1 MVLLQDQVHLEQ
13 TSTEQIRVPERTMV
27 LESSVPTSS
36 NPNPFL
42 CMKFQRIDIATLLS
56 LSSLLVGIKA
66 ACTET
71 SLHGNGLW
79 SQYVQ
84 GHTLS
89 TELHTP
95 STHLIQMRPSS
106 FSPGSK
112 RLEGSSSVSPGP
124 AIPASA
130 FS

>member
-71 SLHGNGLW
+71 A
-79 SQYVQ
+79 YMVMAC
-84 GHTLS
+84 GHSTCRATL
-89 TELHTP
+89 LAP
-95 STHLIQMRPSS
+95 SYTHPLLISS
-106 FSPGSK
+106 
-112 RLEGSSSVSPGP
+112 R
-124 AIPASA
+124 
-130 FS
+130 